1 MPLRCCEAAMLRHL
15 PHSSKYLA
23 MNAKQRAAR
32 EPNERQLHD
41 DLASVSAAARR
52 MTTTTTTMSLLFG
65 NCGGSS
71 SSSRSIDDDS
81 VHLVCIAALIYWPPA
96 EWQTTPPRSTCS

>member
-1 MPLRCCEAAMLRHL
+1 
-15 PHSSKYLA
+15 

-52 MTTTTTTMSLLFG
+52 MMTTTTTTTMTMSLLFG
-65 NCGGSS
+65 NCGSSS

-81 VHLVCIAALIYWPPA
+81 VHLACIAALIYWPPA